1 MDREP
6 TKRPAEGAAAR
17 PEDRPIDPDAVARLE
32 RLPAPGGA
40 SPRPLLARPA
50 ARSPLVTTAGAVLV
64 VVGLFVGVVA
74 VAAVR
79 PSDGLDLLGVRLSG
93 PAAAGAFL
101 GVAAVEATVGALVLA
116 RRPLGRP
123 LGFAVG
129 LLGLVVGLSQLPSS
143 GVNGIPTVGLAVFI
157 LYALGIGGAEFR
169 RR

>member
-1 MDREP
+1 
-6 TKRPAEGAAAR
+6 
-17 PEDRPIDPDAVARLE
+17 
-32 RLPAPGGA
+32 
-40 SPRPLLARPA
+40 
-50 ARSPLVTTAGAVLV
+50 
-64 VVGLFVGVVA
+64 
-74 VAAVR
+74 
-79 PSDGLDLLGVRLSG
+79 
-93 PAAAGAFL
+93 
-101 GVAAVEATVGALVLA
+101 VLA